1 MSKQDIY
8 QFEQS
13 YQYVILCC
21 QDDYYNLLMNYRI
34 QRDMFN
40 THVYALC
47 GEQNYIELY
56 SDNIDI
62 FQKKEDIERV
72 IKKLYDQKKNKCW
85 DHSIRLCSCYF
96 DWNVFTFNAMGKWT
110 YWFFRCFVYSD
121 ECNLCNWI
129 GCVWYS
135 DALDTLWSDC
145 YFDFDSNW
153 GLGFYH
159 DWCFSSNL
167 SEEKN

>member
-1 MSKQDIY
+1 MINYMLVVVLIGILAIIYRQMIKVDDVLDTIEHPDVLVIYEDQYKDIKKYENKKIKCMSKQDIY

-62 FQKKEDIERV
+62 FQKKEDIERI
-72 IKKLYDQKKNKCW
+72 IKKLYDQKKNKC
-85 DHSIRLCSCYF
+85 
-96 DWNVFTFNAMGKWT
+96 
-110 YWFFRCFVYSD
+110 
-121 ECNLCNWI
+121 
-129 GCVWYS
+129 
-135 DALDTLWSDC
+135 
-145 YFDFDSNW
+145 
-153 GLGFYH
+153 
-159 DWCFSSNL
+159 
-167 SEEKN
+167 

>member
-1 MSKQDIY
+1 MIDYMLVVVLIGILVIIYQQMIKVDDVLDTIEHPDVLVIYEDQYKDIKKYENKKIKCMSKQDIY

-62 FQKKEDIERV
+62 FQKKEDIERI
-72 IKKLYDQKKNKCW
+72 IKKLYDQKKNKC
-85 DHSIRLCSCYF
+85 
-96 DWNVFTFNAMGKWT
+96 
-110 YWFFRCFVYSD
+110 
-121 ECNLCNWI
+121 
-129 GCVWYS
+129 
-135 DALDTLWSDC
+135 
-145 YFDFDSNW
+145 
-153 GLGFYH
+153 
-159 DWCFSSNL
+159 
-167 SEEKN
+167 

>member
-1 MSKQDIY
+1 MINYMLVVVLIGILVIIYRQMIKVDDVLDTIEHPDVLVIYEDQYKDIKKYENKKIKCMSKQDIY

-47 GEQNYIELY
+47 GEQNYIEIY

-62 FQKKEDIERV
+62 FQKKEDIERI
-72 IKKLYDQKKNKCW
+72 IKKLYDQKKNKC
-85 DHSIRLCSCYF
+85 
-96 DWNVFTFNAMGKWT
+96 
-110 YWFFRCFVYSD
+110 
-121 ECNLCNWI
+121 
-129 GCVWYS
+129 
-135 DALDTLWSDC
+135 
-145 YFDFDSNW
+145 
-153 GLGFYH
+153 
-159 DWCFSSNL
+159 
-167 SEEKN
+167 

>member
-1 MSKQDIY
+1 MINYMLVVVLIGILVIIYRQMIKVDDVLDTIEHPDVLVIYEDQYKDIKKYENKKIKCMSKQDIY

-62 FQKKEDIERV
+62 FQKKEDIERI
-72 IKKLYDQKKNKCW
+72 IKKLYDQKKDKC
-85 DHSIRLCSCYF
+85 
-96 DWNVFTFNAMGKWT
+96 
-110 YWFFRCFVYSD
+110 
-121 ECNLCNWI
+121 
-129 GCVWYS
+129 
-135 DALDTLWSDC
+135 
-145 YFDFDSNW
+145 
-153 GLGFYH
+153 
-159 DWCFSSNL
+159 
-167 SEEKN
+167 

>member
-1 MSKQDIY
+1 MIDYLLVVVLIGILVIIYRQMIKVDDVLDTIEHPDVLVIYEDQYKDIKKYESKKIKCMSKQDIY

-47 GEQNYIELY
+47 GEQNYIELH

-72 IKKLYDQKKNKCW
+72 IKNLYDQKKN
-85 DHSIRLCSCYF
+85 
-96 DWNVFTFNAMGKWT
+96 
-110 YWFFRCFVYSD
+110 
-121 ECNLCNWI
+121 EC
-129 GCVWYS
+129 
-135 DALDTLWSDC
+135 
-145 YFDFDSNW
+145 
-153 GLGFYH
+153 
-159 DWCFSSNL
+159 
-167 SEEKN
+167 

>member
-1 MSKQDIY
+1 MIDYLLVVVLIGVLVIIYRQMIKVDDVLDTIEHPDVLVIYEDQYKDIKKYESKKIKCMSKQDIY

-72 IKKLYDQKKNKCW
+72 IKNLYDQKKN
-85 DHSIRLCSCYF
+85 
-96 DWNVFTFNAMGKWT
+96 
-110 YWFFRCFVYSD
+110 
-121 ECNLCNWI
+121 EC
-129 GCVWYS
+129 
-135 DALDTLWSDC
+135 
-145 YFDFDSNW
+145 
-153 GLGFYH
+153 
-159 DWCFSSNL
+159 
-167 SEEKN
+167 

>member
-1 MSKQDIY
+1 MINYMLVVVLIGILVIIYRQMIKVDDVLDTIEHPDVLVIYEDQYKDIKKYENKKNKCMSKQDIY

-62 FQKKEDIERV
+62 FQKKEDIERI
-72 IKKLYDQKKNKCW
+72 IKKLYDQKKNKC
-85 DHSIRLCSCYF
+85 
-96 DWNVFTFNAMGKWT
+96 
-110 YWFFRCFVYSD
+110 
-121 ECNLCNWI
+121 
-129 GCVWYS
+129 
-135 DALDTLWSDC
+135 
-145 YFDFDSNW
+145 
-153 GLGFYH
+153 
-159 DWCFSSNL
+159 
-167 SEEKN
+167 

>member
-1 MSKQDIY
+1 MINYMLVVVLIGILVIIYRQMIKVDDVLDTIEHPDVLVIYEDQYKDIKNYENKKIKCMSKQDIY

-62 FQKKEDIERV
+62 FQKKEDIERI
-72 IKKLYDQKKNKCW
+72 IKKLYDQKKNKC
-85 DHSIRLCSCYF
+85 
-96 DWNVFTFNAMGKWT
+96 
-110 YWFFRCFVYSD
+110 
-121 ECNLCNWI
+121 
-129 GCVWYS
+129 
-135 DALDTLWSDC
+135 
-145 YFDFDSNW
+145 
-153 GLGFYH
+153 
-159 DWCFSSNL
+159 
-167 SEEKN
+167 

>member
-1 MSKQDIY
+1 MINYMLVVVLIGILVIIY
-8 QFEQS
+8 RQMIKVDDVLDTIEHPDVLVIYEDQ

-62 FQKKEDIERV
+62 FQKKEDIERI
-72 IKKLYDQKKNKCW
+72 IKKLYDQKKNKC
-85 DHSIRLCSCYF
+85 
-96 DWNVFTFNAMGKWT
+96 
-110 YWFFRCFVYSD
+110 
-121 ECNLCNWI
+121 
-129 GCVWYS
+129 
-135 DALDTLWSDC
+135 
-145 YFDFDSNW
+145 
-153 GLGFYH
+153 
-159 DWCFSSNL
+159 
-167 SEEKN
+167 

>member
-1 MSKQDIY
+1 MINYMLVVVLIGILVIIYRQMIKVDDVLDTIEHPDVLVIYEDQYKDIKKYENKKIKCMSKQDIY

-21 QDDYYNLLMNYRI
+21 QGDYYNLLMNYRI

-62 FQKKEDIERV
+62 FQKKEDIERI
-72 IKKLYDQKKNKCW
+72 IKKLYDQKKNKC
-85 DHSIRLCSCYF
+85 
-96 DWNVFTFNAMGKWT
+96 
-110 YWFFRCFVYSD
+110 
-121 ECNLCNWI
+121 
-129 GCVWYS
+129 
-135 DALDTLWSDC
+135 
-145 YFDFDSNW
+145 
-153 GLGFYH
+153 
-159 DWCFSSNL
+159 
-167 SEEKN
+167 

>member
-1 MSKQDIY
+1 MIDYMLVVVLIGILIIIYRQMIKVDNALDKIEHPSVLVIYEDQYKDIKKYESKKIKCMSKQDIY

-40 THVYALC
+40 AHVYALC

-72 IKKLYDQKKNKCW
+72 IKNLYDQKKNKC
-85 DHSIRLCSCYF
+85 
-96 DWNVFTFNAMGKWT
+96 
-110 YWFFRCFVYSD
+110 
-121 ECNLCNWI
+121 
-129 GCVWYS
+129 
-135 DALDTLWSDC
+135 
-145 YFDFDSNW
+145 
-153 GLGFYH
+153 
-159 DWCFSSNL
+159 
-167 SEEKN
+167 

>member
-1 MSKQDIY
+1 MVDFILVIILIIVLFMVYKQMSCFDELIESIEYPTILIIYDDQYQIAKKYENDTIKCIPKQEIY
-8 QFEQS
+8 HFEQS

-62 FQKKEDIERV
+62 FQKKEDIERI
-72 IKKLYDQKKNKCW
+72 IKKLYDQKKNKC
-85 DHSIRLCSCYF
+85 
-96 DWNVFTFNAMGKWT
+96 
-110 YWFFRCFVYSD
+110 
-121 ECNLCNWI
+121 
-129 GCVWYS
+129 
-135 DALDTLWSDC
+135 
-145 YFDFDSNW
+145 
-153 GLGFYH
+153 
-159 DWCFSSNL
+159 
-167 SEEKN
+167 

>member
-1 MSKQDIY
+1 MIDYLLVVVLIDILVIIYRQMIKVDDVLDTIEHPDVLVIYEDQYKDIKKYESKKIKCMSKQDIY

-72 IKKLYDQKKNKCW
+72 IKNLYDQKKN
-85 DHSIRLCSCYF
+85 
-96 DWNVFTFNAMGKWT
+96 
-110 YWFFRCFVYSD
+110 
-121 ECNLCNWI
+121 EC
-129 GCVWYS
+129 
-135 DALDTLWSDC
+135 
-145 YFDFDSNW
+145 
-153 GLGFYH
+153 
-159 DWCFSSNL
+159 
-167 SEEKN
+167 

>member
-1 MSKQDIY
+1 MNYMLVVVLIGILVIIYRQMIKVDDVLDTIEHPDVLVIYEDQYKDIKKYENKKIKCMSKQDIY

-62 FQKKEDIERV
+62 FQKKEDIERI
-72 IKKLYDQKKNKCW
+72 IKKLYDQKKNKC
-85 DHSIRLCSCYF
+85 
-96 DWNVFTFNAMGKWT
+96 
-110 YWFFRCFVYSD
+110 
-121 ECNLCNWI
+121 
-129 GCVWYS
+129 
-135 DALDTLWSDC
+135 
-145 YFDFDSNW
+145 
-153 GLGFYH
+153 
-159 DWCFSSNL
+159 
-167 SEEKN
+167 

>member
-1 MSKQDIY
+1 MIDCMLVVVLIGILVIIYRQMIKVDDVLDTIEHPDVLVIYEDQYKDIKKYENKKIKCMSKQDIY

-72 IKKLYDQKKNKCW
+72 IKKLYDQKKNKC
-85 DHSIRLCSCYF
+85 
-96 DWNVFTFNAMGKWT
+96 
-110 YWFFRCFVYSD
+110 
-121 ECNLCNWI
+121 
-129 GCVWYS
+129 
-135 DALDTLWSDC
+135 
-145 YFDFDSNW
+145 
-153 GLGFYH
+153 
-159 DWCFSSNL
+159 
-167 SEEKN
+167 

>member
-1 MSKQDIY
+1 MIDYMLVVVLIGILVIIYRQMIKVDDVLDTIEHPDVLVIYEDQYKDIKKYENKKIKCMSKQDIY

-47 GEQNYIELY
+47 GEQYYIELY

-72 IKKLYDQKKNKCW
+72 IKKLYDQKKNKC
-85 DHSIRLCSCYF
+85 
-96 DWNVFTFNAMGKWT
+96 
-110 YWFFRCFVYSD
+110 
-121 ECNLCNWI
+121 
-129 GCVWYS
+129 
-135 DALDTLWSDC
+135 
-145 YFDFDSNW
+145 
-153 GLGFYH
+153 
-159 DWCFSSNL
+159 
-167 SEEKN
+167 

>member
-1 MSKQDIY
+1 MLVVVLIGILVIIYRQMIKVDDVLDTIEHPDVLVIYEDQYKDIKKYENKKIKCMSKKDIY

-62 FQKKEDIERV
+62 FQKKEDIERI
-72 IKKLYDQKKNKCW
+72 IKKLYDQKKNKC
-85 DHSIRLCSCYF
+85 
-96 DWNVFTFNAMGKWT
+96 
-110 YWFFRCFVYSD
+110 
-121 ECNLCNWI
+121 
-129 GCVWYS
+129 
-135 DALDTLWSDC
+135 
-145 YFDFDSNW
+145 
-153 GLGFYH
+153 
-159 DWCFSSNL
+159 
-167 SEEKN
+167 

>member
-1 MSKQDIY
+1 MINYMLVVVLIGILVIIYRQMIKVDDVLDTIEHPDVLVIYEDLYKDIKKYENKKIKCMSKQDIY

-62 FQKKEDIERV
+62 FQKKEDIERI
-72 IKKLYDQKKNKCW
+72 IKKLYDQKKNKC
-85 DHSIRLCSCYF
+85 
-96 DWNVFTFNAMGKWT
+96 
-110 YWFFRCFVYSD
+110 
-121 ECNLCNWI
+121 
-129 GCVWYS
+129 
-135 DALDTLWSDC
+135 
-145 YFDFDSNW
+145 
-153 GLGFYH
+153 
-159 DWCFSSNL
+159 
-167 SEEKN
+167 

>member
-1 MSKQDIY
+1 MIDYLLVVVLIGILVIIYRQMIKVDDVLDTIEHPDVLVIYEDQYKDIKKYESKKIKCMSKQDIY

-72 IKKLYDQKKNKCW
+72 IKNLYDQKKN
-85 DHSIRLCSCYF
+85 
-96 DWNVFTFNAMGKWT
+96 
-110 YWFFRCFVYSD
+110 
-121 ECNLCNWI
+121 EC
-129 GCVWYS
+129 
-135 DALDTLWSDC
+135 
-145 YFDFDSNW
+145 
-153 GLGFYH
+153 
-159 DWCFSSNL
+159 
-167 SEEKN
+167 

>member
-1 MSKQDIY
+1 MIDYLLVGVLIGILVIIYRQMIKVDDVLDTIEHPDVLVIYEDQYKDIKKYESKKIKCMSKQDIY

-21 QDDYYNLLMNYRI
+21 QDDYYYLLMNYRI

-72 IKKLYDQKKNKCW
+72 IKNLYDQKKN
-85 DHSIRLCSCYF
+85 
-96 DWNVFTFNAMGKWT
+96 
-110 YWFFRCFVYSD
+110 
-121 ECNLCNWI
+121 EC
-129 GCVWYS
+129 
-135 DALDTLWSDC
+135 
-145 YFDFDSNW
+145 
-153 GLGFYH
+153 
-159 DWCFSSNL
+159 
-167 SEEKN
+167 

>member
-1 MSKQDIY
+1 MIDYLLVVVLIGILVIIYRQMIKVDDVLDTIEHPDVLVIYEDQYKDIKKYESKKIKCMSKQDIY

-47 GEQNYIELY
+47 GEKNYIELY

-72 IKKLYDQKKNKCW
+72 IKNLYDQKKN
-85 DHSIRLCSCYF
+85 
-96 DWNVFTFNAMGKWT
+96 
-110 YWFFRCFVYSD
+110 
-121 ECNLCNWI
+121 EC
-129 GCVWYS
+129 
-135 DALDTLWSDC
+135 
-145 YFDFDSNW
+145 
-153 GLGFYH
+153 
-159 DWCFSSNL
+159 
-167 SEEKN
+167 

>member
-1 MSKQDIY
+1 MIDYLLVVVLIGILVIIYRQMIKVDDVLDTIEHPDVLVIYEDQYKDIKKYESKKIKCMSKQDIY

-34 QRDMFN
+34 QSDMFN

-72 IKKLYDQKKNKCW
+72 IKNLYDQKKN
-85 DHSIRLCSCYF
+85 
-96 DWNVFTFNAMGKWT
+96 
-110 YWFFRCFVYSD
+110 
-121 ECNLCNWI
+121 EC
-129 GCVWYS
+129 
-135 DALDTLWSDC
+135 
-145 YFDFDSNW
+145 
-153 GLGFYH
+153 
-159 DWCFSSNL
+159 
-167 SEEKN
+167 

>member
-1 MSKQDIY
+1 MINFMLVVVLIGILVIIYRQMIKVDDVLDTIEHPDVLVIYEDQYKDIKKYENKKIKCMSKQDIY

-62 FQKKEDIERV
+62 FQKKEDIERI
-72 IKKLYDQKKNKCW
+72 IKKLYDQKKNKC
-85 DHSIRLCSCYF
+85 
-96 DWNVFTFNAMGKWT
+96 
-110 YWFFRCFVYSD
+110 
-121 ECNLCNWI
+121 
-129 GCVWYS
+129 
-135 DALDTLWSDC
+135 
-145 YFDFDSNW
+145 
-153 GLGFYH
+153 
-159 DWCFSSNL
+159 
-167 SEEKN
+167 

>member
-1 MSKQDIY
+1 MIDYMLMVVLIGILVIIYRQMIKVDDVLDTIEHPDVLVIYEDQYKDIKKYENKKIKCMSKQDIY

-62 FQKKEDIERV
+62 FQKKEDIERI
-72 IKKLYDQKKNKCW
+72 IKKLYDQKNNKC
-85 DHSIRLCSCYF
+85 
-96 DWNVFTFNAMGKWT
+96 
-110 YWFFRCFVYSD
+110 
-121 ECNLCNWI
+121 
-129 GCVWYS
+129 
-135 DALDTLWSDC
+135 
-145 YFDFDSNW
+145 
-153 GLGFYH
+153 
-159 DWCFSSNL
+159 
-167 SEEKN
+167 

>member
-1 MSKQDIY
+1 MIDYMLVVVLIGILVIIYRQMIKVDDVLDTIEHPDVLVIYEDQYKDIKKYENKKIKCMSKQDIY

-47 GEQNYIELY
+47 DEQNYIELY

-62 FQKKEDIERV
+62 FQKKEDIERI
-72 IKKLYDQKKNKCW
+72 IKKLYDQKKNKC
-85 DHSIRLCSCYF
+85 
-96 DWNVFTFNAMGKWT
+96 
-110 YWFFRCFVYSD
+110 
-121 ECNLCNWI
+121 
-129 GCVWYS
+129 
-135 DALDTLWSDC
+135 
-145 YFDFDSNW
+145 
-153 GLGFYH
+153 
-159 DWCFSSNL
+159 
-167 SEEKN
+167 

>member
-1 MSKQDIY
+1 MINYMLVVVLIGILVIIYRQMIKVDDVLDTIEHPDVLVIYEDQYKDIKKYEDKKIKCMSKQDIY

-62 FQKKEDIERV
+62 FQKKEDIERI
-72 IKKLYDQKKNKCW
+72 IKKLYDQKKNKC
-85 DHSIRLCSCYF
+85 
-96 DWNVFTFNAMGKWT
+96 
-110 YWFFRCFVYSD
+110 
-121 ECNLCNWI
+121 
-129 GCVWYS
+129 
-135 DALDTLWSDC
+135 
-145 YFDFDSNW
+145 
-153 GLGFYH
+153 
-159 DWCFSSNL
+159 
-167 SEEKN
+167 

>member
-1 MSKQDIY
+1 MIDYMLVVVLIGILVIIYRQMIKVDDVLDTIEHPDVLVIYEDQYKDIKKYENKKIKCMSKQDIY

-72 IKKLYDQKKNKCW
+72 IKNLYDQKKNKC
-85 DHSIRLCSCYF
+85 
-96 DWNVFTFNAMGKWT
+96 
-110 YWFFRCFVYSD
+110 
-121 ECNLCNWI
+121 
-129 GCVWYS
+129 
-135 DALDTLWSDC
+135 
-145 YFDFDSNW
+145 
-153 GLGFYH
+153 
-159 DWCFSSNL
+159 
-167 SEEKN
+167 

>member
-1 MSKQDIY
+1 MIDYMLVVVLIGILVIIYRQMIKVDDVLDTIEHPDVLVIYEDQYKDIKKYENKKIKCMSKQDIY

-34 QRDMFN
+34 QRDMLN

-62 FQKKEDIERV
+62 FQKKEDIERI
-72 IKKLYDQKKNKCW
+72 IKKLYDQKKNKC
-85 DHSIRLCSCYF
+85 
-96 DWNVFTFNAMGKWT
+96 
-110 YWFFRCFVYSD
+110 
-121 ECNLCNWI
+121 
-129 GCVWYS
+129 
-135 DALDTLWSDC
+135 
-145 YFDFDSNW
+145 
-153 GLGFYH
+153 
-159 DWCFSSNL
+159 
-167 SEEKN
+167 

>member
-1 MSKQDIY
+1 MIDYMLMVVLIGILVIIYRQMIKVDDVLDTIEHPDVLVIYEDQYKDIKK
-8 QFEQS
+8 FEQS

-62 FQKKEDIERV
+62 FQKKEDIERI
-72 IKKLYDQKKNKCW
+72 IKKLYDQKKNKC
-85 DHSIRLCSCYF
+85 
-96 DWNVFTFNAMGKWT
+96 
-110 YWFFRCFVYSD
+110 
-121 ECNLCNWI
+121 
-129 GCVWYS
+129 
-135 DALDTLWSDC
+135 
-145 YFDFDSNW
+145 
-153 GLGFYH
+153 
-159 DWCFSSNL
+159 
-167 SEEKN
+167 